1 MPCKCKELRLSFHS
15 SSSVFTGTFTYDLP
29 SFGIVFRISCP
40 GVTRSESLG
49 ARHSASFCAAAT
61 SSPGISPTVL
71 RCHVTT
77 IIRTTTTTAAAP
89 ASVRTRHGRA
99 RFPSLAAAAA
109 ASTRTRKFAEGS
121 APRATSGS
129 SASNRAFRARTS
141 SSSAEHLAQ
150 LRRCSSRSFA
160 IAPVSAASRNGSF
173 HFSHAFFISSRPT
186 KVFAPRTPGTLPFL
200 LECRAPRPHRQRP
213 SLQPARAAERC
224 AVFPAGVQFL
234 SAGGPASPAARRPSL
249 RQPSRVFPRC
259 ARRCLAPAAAGSLSG
274 GSTPAGTRSGSPK
287 RGIFPLPGATQT
299 SGRRARMLPALHL
312 PRRPNC
318 PGCCTQSEKRAA
330 DSQRRNRQIP
340 PRDYALRLWQSTHSR
355 TRLSRLSYPFTYRHR
370 AGATRSKNSTHG
382 GHGWWAIR
390 TTRKTLA
397 PDGGHRR
404 PHPAACRAFPIRRER
419 WVGMPAESVATGL
432 QSARLEVS
440 ATAQC
445 RGSPSSGQENS
456 AVPGPSAAARHESE
470 SRLLRPARGSHR
482 NSADYQAAG
491 SGLALFGG
499 GAQVLPGAPEAVDP
513 ARSPGRA
520 AIGESQPQPARATFL
535 ARSPERLAS
544 AVVAAFSRCL
554 ASTGRVLSSAA
565 WI

>member
-1 MPCKCKELRLSFHS
+1 MHSSFH
-15 SSSVFTGTFTYDLP
+15 
-29 SFGIVFRISCP
+29 
-40 GVTRSESLG
+40 
-49 ARHSASFCAAAT
+49 
-61 SSPGISPTVL
+61 
-71 RCHVTT
+71 HVQQ
-77 IIRTTTTTAAAP
+77 
-89 ASVRTRHGRA
+89 
-99 RFPSLAAAAA
+99 
-109 ASTRTRKFAEGS
+109 KFS
-121 APRATSGS
+121 
-129 SASNRAFRARTS
+129 
-141 SSSAEHLAQ
+141 
-150 LRRCSSRSFA
+150 
-160 IAPVSAASRNGSF
+160 
-173 HFSHAFFISSRPT
+173 
-186 KVFAPRTPGTLPFL
+186 
-200 LECRAPRPHRQRP
+200 
-213 SLQPARAAERC
+213 
-224 AVFPAGVQFL
+224 
-234 SAGGPASPAARRPSL
+234 
-249 RQPSRVFPRC
+249 
-259 ARRCLAPAAAGSLSG
+259 
-274 GSTPAGTRSGSPK
+274 
-287 RGIFPLPGATQT
+287 
-299 SGRRARMLPALHL
+299 RRARPGPYRSCWNAEHRAHIASVHLFNQRELQNVAQFFRQAFNFSPQAVQHHPLLGVLRSVNHRACFRDVPGGVSRQPPPVASQAVQRQPEHDPVYPSAEFFRFPERRKLLVGAQECFLRYIFRVGRIAQDAVRNQKSAPLIRSDAIAKSPLSGLCASALAI
-312 PRRPNC
+312 N
-318 PGCCTQSEKRAA
+318 
-330 DSQRRNRQIP
+330 
-340 PRDYALRLWQSTHSR
+340 ALTHAPV
-355 TRLSRLSYPFTYRHR
+355 TPLLPFTYRHR

-382 GHGWWAIR
+382 GRGWWAIR

-432 QSARLEVS
+432 QSAHLEVS

-456 AVPGPSAAARHESE
+456 AVAGPSAAARHESE